1 MFTVLRDAD
10 NNARFQSTFPSQ
22 PASSHPTSF
31 IMNILAGRWRFGQKM
46 SDPFILI
53 SFLKIYTQAFRH
65 LIEKPEKARGRITPG
80 NHFETMHFFFSGNTF
95 YSIGFHR
102 IRTPAASCSLSF
114 ENPEEAFLP
123 SLLSW
128 EFKSSTGWH
137 DNSNTQF
144 SLLSPSVAE
153 TQPEGLPGKAVAKE
167 TAVHSSP
174 VLSLAEGHCRVV
186 LGPLLSKTS
195 LAT

>member
-1 MFTVLRDAD
+1 M
-10 NNARFQSTFPSQ
+10 P
-22 PASSHPTSF
+22 
-31 IMNILAGRWRFGQKM
+31 
-46 SDPFILI
+46 DPFIPI
-53 SFLKIYTQAFRH
+53 SFLKIYTQVFRH
-65 LIEKPEKARGRITPG
+65 LIEKPQKAQGRITPG
-80 NHFETMHFFFSGNTF
+80 NHFGTMHFFFSRNIF
-95 YSIGFHR
+95 HYIGFHC
-102 IRTPAASCSLSF
+102 IQTPAASCSQSSVK
-114 ENPEEAFLP
+114 PEEAFIP

-128 EFKSSTGWH
+128 EFKGSTGWH

-153 TQPEGLPGKAVAKE
+153 TQPAGLPGKAVAKE

-174 VLSLAEGHCRVV
+174 VLSLAEGHCWAV